1 MKIKS
6 LILASS
12 LTVLF
17 AGYAQP
23 GHSAPA
29 DKGNSSATDGT
40 PAPGSKFS
48 KIEIGMYSKQLMDL
62 IGQPNDQKSYV
73 TGKAFIP
80 FHFGGDN
87 YRFEYFY
94 KGEGTLTLAGGAMG
108 SSTLKLI
115 KITVNTAETGY
126 VH

>member
-12 LTVLF
+12 VALLF

-23 GHSAPA
+23 GYSTPA
-29 DKGNSSATDGT
+29 DQADSSAVVGT

-48 KIEIGMYSKQLMDL
+48 KIQIGMFSKQIMDL
-62 IGQPNDQKSYV
+62 IGAPTDQKSYA

-94 KGEGTLTLAGGAMG
+94 KGEGTLTFSGGGIG
-108 SSTLKLI
+108 SSAMKLI
-115 KITVNTAETGY
+115 KITVNPAESGY